1 MSIDVYSKTRT
12 CFHNSSVAVTSRNSI
27 IDVAKGIGIFFV
39 VLGHNWLSTHE
50 KSELS
55 RVIFSFHMPLFFFL
69 AGLYLRTSDD
79 FLSFAKTRA
88 GSLLKPYFV
97 VLTIL
102 GIVNIIRSMLHSEAD
117 ANQLDYFIGMF
128 YGTGNTIAWI
138 ALWFLPHLFISLIA
152 SLMILKA
159 IESRTDNKGW
169 MMLAALALLTIG
181 IAFIDAFW
189 QPALPDVRFVG
200 PGRFLGLP
208 WSADLVPITS
218 SFIIFGYLL
227 AKPSKSMGFSPVGL
241 FISLVVFVLL
251 HYYFDDS
258 MDLNERVYGNPI
270 VSTIQALAGIYIT
283 FSIASLL
290 QNFPSFK
297 KPLAHL
303 GAATLFV
310 LIFHD
315 PLQTIAFDA
324 LSRVSS
330 HVYLNSIGSLV
341 WSIAVSLLLWEGAKR
356 QKLIGR
362 LLLPNKSNLAPAG
375 RSQTKSFLL

>member
-1 MSIDVYSKTRT
+1 M
-12 CFHNSSVAVTSRNSI
+12 TSRNST
-27 IDVAKGIGIFFV
+27 IDVAKGVGIFFV

-69 AGLYLRTSDD
+69 AGIFLRASDSI
-79 FLSFAKTRA
+79 LPFAKTRA

-97 VLTIL
+97 VLTVL
-102 GIVNIIRSMLHSEAD
+102 GVVKMLQSTAQSELGVNG
-117 ANQLDYFIGMF
+117 LDYFIGLL
-128 YGTGNTIAWI
+128 YGTGNTVAWI

-159 IESRTDNKGW
+159 IEARTDNKGW

-181 IAFIDAFW
+181 IGFIDAFW
-189 QPALPDVRFVG
+189 QPAPADIRFVG

-208 WSADLVPITS
+208 WSADLVPVTS

-227 AKPSKSMGFSPVGL
+227 AEPVKSMRFRPVGL
-241 FISLVVFVLL
+241 LISLVVFVLL
-251 HYYFDDS
+251 HCYFDES

-270 VSTIQALAGIYIT
+270 VSTIQAFAGIYIT

-297 KPLAHL
+297 KPLTHL
-303 GAATLFV
+303 GSGTLFV

-315 PLQTIAFDA
+315 PLQTIAFDT
-324 LSRVSS
+324 LSQISPHEYLSS
-330 HVYLNSIGSLV
+330 FGSLI
-341 WSIAVSLLLWEGAKR
+341 WSIVVSLLLWEAAKH

-362 LLLPNKSNLAPAG
+362 LLLPNKANLARAG
-375 RSQTKSFLL
+375 RS

>member
-1 MSIDVYSKTRT
+1 M
-12 CFHNSSVAVTSRNSI
+12 TSRNST
-27 IDVAKGIGIFFV
+27 IDVVKGIGIFFV

-50 KSELS
+50 KSELT

-69 AGLYLRTSDD
+69 AGIFLRVSDSI
-79 FLSFAKTRA
+79 LPFAKTRA
-88 GSLLKPYFV
+88 SSLLRPYFV

-102 GIVNIIRSMLHSEAD
+102 GIVRMLQSMADSEIGM
-117 ANQLDYFIGMF
+117 NGLDYFMGML

-159 IESRTDNKGW
+159 IETRTGNKGW

-181 IAFIDAFW
+181 IGFIDAFW
-189 QPALPDVRFVG
+189 RPAAADISFVG

-227 AKPSKSMGFSPVGL
+227 ADPVKSMRFSLVGL
-241 FISLVVFVLL
+241 FTSLVVFVLL

-258 MDLNERVYGNPI
+258 MDLNERAYGNPI
-270 VSTIQALAGIYIT
+270 VSTILAFAGIYIT

-297 KPLAHL
+297 KPLAYL
-303 GAATLFV
+303 GSGTLFV

-315 PLQTIAFDA
+315 PLQTRAFDT
-324 LSRVSS
+324 LSQISP

-341 WSIAVSLLLWEGAKR
+341 WSIAVSLLLWELAKR
-356 QKLIGR
+356 QKLMGR
-362 LLLPNKSNLAPAG
+362 LLLPNKPGLAPAD
-375 RSQTKSFLL
+375 RSQSNHFCFKRPNSIRHSD

>member
-1 MSIDVYSKTRT
+1 MSIDVYSNART
-12 CFHNSSVAVTSRNSI
+12 CFHNSSVAVVTSRNSI

-88 GSLLKPYFV
+88 GSLLKPYFA

-102 GIVNIIRSMLHSEAD
+102 SIVNIIRSMLHSEAD
-117 ANQLDYFIGMF
+117 VNELDYFIGMF

-138 ALWFLPHLFISLIA
+138 ALWFLPHLFISLLA
-152 SLMILKA
+152 SLIILKA

-169 MMLAALALLTIG
+169 MMLSALALLAIG
-181 IAFIDAFW
+181 IAFINVFW
-189 QPALPDVRFVG
+189 RPAPAHVCFVG

-227 AKPSKSMGFSPVGL
+227 AELVKSIRFSNVRL
-241 FISLVVFVLL
+241 FVSLVVFVLL

-270 VSTIQALAGIYIT
+270 VSTIQALSGIYIT

-303 GAATLFV
+303 GAGTLFV

-315 PLQTIAFDA
+315 PLQTIAFDT
-324 LSRVSS
+324 LSQISS
-330 HVYLNSIGSLV
+330 HVFLNSIGSLV

-356 QKLIGR
+356 QKLMGR
-362 LLLPNKSNLAPAG
+362 LLLPNKSNPI
-375 RSQTKSFLL
+375 

>member
-1 MSIDVYSKTRT
+1 
-12 CFHNSSVAVTSRNSI
+12 
-27 IDVAKGIGIFFV
+27 
-39 VLGHNWLSTHE
+39 
-50 KSELS
+50 
-55 RVIFSFHMPLFFFL
+55 
-69 AGLYLRTSDD
+69 
-79 FLSFAKTRA
+79 
-88 GSLLKPYFV
+88 
-97 VLTIL
+97 
-102 GIVNIIRSMLHSEAD
+102 VNIIRSTLHSKAD
-117 ANQLDYFIGMF
+117 VNELDYFIGMF

-159 IESRTDNKGW
+159 VESRTDNKGW
-169 MMLAALALLTIG
+169 MMLVALALLTIG

-189 QPALPDVRFVG
+189 RPAPADVRFVG

-227 AKPSKSMGFSPVGL
+227 AEPAKSMRFSPVGL
-241 FISLVVFVLL
+241 FISFVVFVLL

-258 MDLNERVYGNPI
+258 MDLNERAYGNPI

-283 FSIASLL
+283 FNIAALL
-290 QNFPSFK
+290 QNFPFFK
-297 KPLAHL
+297 KPLVHL
-303 GAATLFV
+303 GTATLFV

-315 PLQTIAFDA
+315 PLQTMAFEA
-324 LSRVSS
+324 LSQISS
-330 HVYLNSIGSLV
+330 HVYLISIGSLV

-362 LLLPNKSNLAPAG
+362 LLLPNKSNLSPAG

>member
-1 MSIDVYSKTRT
+1 M
-12 CFHNSSVAVTSRNSI
+12 TSRNST

-69 AGLYLRTSDD
+69 AGIFLRTSDGI
-79 FLSFAKTRA
+79 LHFAKTRA
-88 GSLLKPYFV
+88 SSLLRPYFV

-102 GIVNIIRSMLHSEAD
+102 GIVKMLQSTADSEIGM
-117 ANQLDYFIGMF
+117 NGLDYFMGML

-159 IESRTDNKGW
+159 IETRTGHKGW
-169 MMLAALALLTIG
+169 MILAALTLLTIG
-181 IAFIDAFW
+181 ISFIDTFW
-189 QPALPDVRFVG
+189 RPAATDISFVG

-227 AKPSKSMGFSPVGL
+227 ADPVKSMRFSLGGL
-241 FISLVVFVLL
+241 FTSLVVFVLL

-258 MDLNERVYGNPI
+258 MDLNERAYGNPI
-270 VSTIQALAGIYIT
+270 VSTILAFAGIYIT

-297 KPLAHL
+297 KPLAYL
-303 GAATLFV
+303 GSGTLFV

-315 PLQTIAFDA
+315 PLQTRAFDT
-324 LSRVSS
+324 LSQISP
-330 HVYLNSIGSLV
+330 HVYLNIIGSLV
-341 WSIAVSLLLWEGAKR
+341 WSIAVSLLLWELAKR
-356 QKLIGR
+356 QKLMGR
-362 LLLPNKSNLAPAG
+362 LLLPNKPGLAPAD
-375 RSQTKSFLL
+375 RSQSNHFKARIGV

>member
-1 MSIDVYSKTRT
+1 VSD
-12 CFHNSSVAVTSRNSI
+12 
-27 IDVAKGIGIFFV
+27 GI
-39 VLGHNWLSTHE
+39 LH
-50 KSELS
+50 
-55 RVIFSFHMPLFFFL
+55 
-69 AGLYLRTSDD
+69 
-79 FLSFAKTRA
+79 FAKTRA
-88 GSLLKPYFV
+88 NSLLRPYFV

-102 GIVNIIRSMLHSEAD
+102 GIVKMLQSTEGQFGM
-117 ANQLDYFIGMF
+117 NGLDYFIGML

-159 IESRTDNKGW
+159 IETRTGNKGW
-169 MMLAALALLTIG
+169 MTLAALALLTIG
-181 IAFIDAFW
+181 IGFIDAFW
-189 QPALPDVRFVG
+189 RPAAEDIRFVG

-227 AKPSKSMGFSPVGL
+227 AEPVKSIRFSPVGL
-241 FISLVVFVLL
+241 FVSLVVFVLL

-258 MDLNERVYGNPI
+258 MDLNERVYGSPI
-270 VSTIQALAGIYIT
+270 VSTILAFAGIYIT

-290 QNFPSFK
+290 QDFPFFK
-297 KPLAHL
+297 KPFAYL
-303 GAATLFV
+303 GSGTLFV

-315 PLQTIAFDA
+315 PLQTRAFDT
-324 LSRVSS
+324 LSQISP
-330 HVYLNSIGSLV
+330 HVYLSSIGSLV

-356 QKLIGR
+356 QKLMGR

-375 RSQTKSFLL
+375 RSQR